1 MVCGATFFFFFFV
14 TSVVQGAALPL
25 TQRVACVFKIKGF
38 YLARNKYEDEDKD
51 EDIYLGSEPAE
62 IDQETSFLSFEDLQ

>member
-1 MVCGATFFFFFFV
+1 M
-14 TSVVQGAALPL
+14 
-25 TQRVACVFKIKGF
+25 ACVFKIKGF
-38 YLARNKYEDEDKD
+38 YLARNKYEDEDED